1 MTLSEGRHI
10 LGRSLGA
17 LMVLCTVVCLAPA
30 EASAG
35 LAPGLC
41 HSNTS
46 RGSIP
51 SSFAVKACFDGT
63 ALYIYN
69 NLDVALG
76 VAFTGSVGSPRRTE
90 SNFDLASIATR
101 RAL

>member
-1 MTLSEGRHI
+1 MALSGPCRI
-10 LGRSLGA
+10 LGRSFGA
-17 LMVLCTVVCLAPA
+17 LMVLCALVCLAPVA
-30 EASAG
+30 ASAG

-41 HSNTS
+41 HASTS

-63 ALYIYN
+63 TLYIYN
-69 NLDVALG
+69 DLDVALG
-76 VAFTGSVGSPRRTE
+76 VAYTGSVGPPRRTE

-101 RAL
+101 